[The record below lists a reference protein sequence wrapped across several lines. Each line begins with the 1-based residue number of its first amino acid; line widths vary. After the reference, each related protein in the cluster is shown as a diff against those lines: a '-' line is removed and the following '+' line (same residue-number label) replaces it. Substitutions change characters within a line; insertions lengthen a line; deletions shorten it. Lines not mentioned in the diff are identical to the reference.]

1 MEGRGFTVARVGLA
15 SGLVWTKLLVWFVL
29 GFTLLIL
36 RIKSGGHNW
45 FWRFWEFHID
55 FFLPDTDF
63 WASTFSRLIMAATPK
78 LNQTSGLI
86 WTKLCRSKG
95 QPTNHLLINNIINIY
110 ILFML
115 LRRKARCSNGT
126 NITFLEK
133 RRVEN
138 PIIIHRLS
146 LNPKKHQ
153 EKLTPHQTTT
163 KLLWEILVPE

>member
-1 MEGRGFTVARVGLA
+1 VSGGTRFHCGKSWFGFRFGLDQTF
-15 SGLVWTKLLVWFVL
+15 GLVCTRVYPANFAHKIRWTQ
-29 GFTLLIL
+29 LIL
-36 RIKSGGHNW
+36 EILRVPY
-45 FWRFWEFHID
+45 R

-63 WASTFSRLIMAATPK
+63 WAPTFSRLIMAATPK

-163 KLLWEILVPE
+163 KLL